1 MRMKKPLLLVKRWI
15 NLIKCNKC
23 MNKNHTEEHIIYDSI
38 YIKLKTRQNSPMEI
52 ETVWWFL
59 LRWVEESLRET
70 SWGAGY
76 ILFHNLSSD
85 CLICENSLS

>member
-1 MRMKKPLLLVKRWI
+1 
-15 NLIKCNKC
+15 

-85 CLICENSLS
+85 CLICENSLSWAIMICVLSYLLHYTEKLLNLP